1 MPLPLDLSSLKQ
13 AISQLEEA
21 LEIYDSELTMAE
33 PRLKR
38 HMRAAVIQ
46 AFEFTYELS
55 FKMIKRYLEL
65 ASANPVEVDD
75 MSFNDVIREA
85 SKQSLVQAELV
96 VWREYRRNRGTTSH
110 TYDEQKAQEVLNSAP
125 DFLAESRYLLIQ
137 LEKKNRTLG

>member
-1 MPLPLDLSSLKQ
+1 MPLPLNLSSLKQ

-21 LEIYDSELTMAE
+21 LEIYDSELTEAD

-110 TYDEQKAQEVLNSAP
+110 TYNEQKAQEVLHSVP
-125 DFLAESRYLLIQ
+125 DFLTESRYLLTQ
-137 LEKKNRTLG
+137 LDKKNQTLG